1 MVIDDNWT
9 HFTGFKKKGRKG
21 LNMASACFGDK

>member
-9 HFTGFKKKGRKG
+9 HFTGFKKKSGHKG
-21 LNMASACFGDK
+21 LIKCVFQF